1 MSRGAQMSILGLW
14 QWDHSI
20 FDLMQYPSFQDGET
34 VHEFT
39 TEEKEMLNNNLMAE
53 CAELEILYPNPVV
66 MKNMIGLWS
75 AKELPTWIR
84 IYKAALAEYN
94 PIENYH
100 RTENSTETL
109 NNYEQHTGTDSNQ
122 ASGSDTSNGGYSD
135 TNSGTDSNQASGTDS
150 NQASGSDTTN
160 GGATDTNSG
169 TDTTTGKVVG
179 YDSNILVTHD
189 ETDMVHGHVVTN
201 IHNDGTTYGKK
212 DTMTYGKKDT
222 ITYGHILTN
231 THNDGTT
238 YGRKDTFT
246 HGEKI
251 DHGGTIKHDTEAFGN
266 IGVTTSQQMLES
278 ELELAPKLN
287 VFNYIIESFK
297 NRFCILVY

>member
-1 MSRGAQMSILGLW
+1 MSILGLW
-14 QWDHSI
+14 QWDHNI
-20 FDLMQYPSFQDGET
+20 FDLMQFPSFQEGET

-39 TEEKEMLNNNLMAE
+39 QDDKQLLIDNLMSE
-53 CAELEILYPNPVV
+53 CAELEILYSNPVV

-75 AKELPTWIR
+75 GKELPTWVR
-84 IYKAALAEYN
+84 VYKAALAEYN

-100 RTENSTETL
+100 REEHSTETL
-109 NNYEQHTGTDSNQ
+109 ANYDQHTGTDSNQ

-135 TNSGTDSNQASGTDS
+135 TNSGTDS

-212 DTMTYGKKDT
+212 DTF
-222 ITYGHILTN
+222 TYGHVLTN

-251 DHGGTIKHDTEAFGN
+251 DHGGTIKNDIEAFGN

>member
-20 FDLMQYPSFQDGET
+20 FDLMQFPSFQDGET

-39 TEEKEMLNNNLMAE
+39 QDDKQLLINNLMSE

-75 AKELPTWIR
+75 GKELPTWIR
-84 IYKAALAEYN
+84 FYKAALAEYN

-100 RTENSTETL
+100 RTEHSTETL
-109 NNYEQHTGTDSNQ
+109 ANYDQHTGTDSNQ
-122 ASGSDTSNGGYSD
+122 ASGSDTI
-135 TNSGTDSNQASGTDS
+135 
-150 NQASGSDTTN
+150 N

-169 TDTTTGKVVG
+169 TDTTTGKITG
-179 YDSNILVTHD
+179 YDSVQLVDHD
-189 ETDMVHGHVVTN
+189 QTTMLHGHVITN
-201 IHNDGTTYGKK
+201 I
-212 DTMTYGKKDT
+212 
-222 ITYGHILTN
+222 
-231 THNDGTT
+231 HNDGTT

-251 DHGGTIKHDTEAFGN
+251 DHGGTIKNDVEAFGN

-278 ELELAPKLN
+278 ELELFPKLN

>member
-1 MSRGAQMSILGLW
+1 MGMGANMSILGLW

-34 VHEFT
+34 VHQLT
-39 TEEKEMLNNNLMAE
+39 NEEKETLVNNLMAE
-53 CAELEILYPNPVV
+53 CAELEILYPNPTV

-75 AKELPTWIR
+75 AKELPTWNR
-84 IYKAALAEYN
+84 FYRAALIEYD

-100 RTENSTETL
+100 RTERATETL
-109 NNYEQHTGTDSNQ
+109 AHYDQHSGSDSNQ
-122 ASGSDTSNGGYSD
+122 ASGSDSINGGS
-135 TNSGTDSNQASGTDS
+135 
-150 NQASGSDTTN
+150 
-160 GGATDTNSG
+160 TDTNTG
-169 TDTTTGKVVG
+169 TDTTTGKVTG
-179 YDSNILVTHD
+179 YDSGILVDHD
-189 ETDMVHGHVVTN
+189 QTDLLHGHVITN
-201 IHNDGTTYGKK
+201 I
-212 DTMTYGKKDT
+212 
-222 ITYGHILTN
+222 
-231 THNDGTT
+231 HNDGTT

-251 DHGGTIKHDTEAFGN
+251 DHAGTIKNDVEAFGN

-278 ELELAPKLN
+278 ELELSPKLN

>member
-1 MSRGAQMSILGLW
+1 MSRGATMSILGLW

-20 FDLMQYPSFQDGET
+20 FDLMQFPSFQEGET

-39 TEEKEMLNNNLMAE
+39 TDEKQMLIDNLMSE

-75 AKELPTWIR
+75 GKELPTWIR
-84 IYKAALAEYN
+84 FYKAALAEYD

-100 RTENSTETL
+100 RTEHSTETL
-109 NNYEQHTGTDSNQ
+109 ANYDQHTGTDSNQ
-122 ASGSDTSNGGYSD
+122 ASGSDTM
-135 TNSGTDSNQASGTDS
+135 
-150 NQASGSDTTN
+150 N

-169 TDTTTGKVVG
+169 TDTTTGKVTG
-179 YDSNILVTHD
+179 YDSGILVDHD
-189 ETDMVHGHVVTN
+189 QTDLLHGHVITN
-201 IHNDGTTYGKK
+201 I
-212 DTMTYGKKDT
+212 
-222 ITYGHILTN
+222 
-231 THNDGTT
+231 HNDGTT

-251 DHGGTIKHDTEAFGN
+251 DHGGTIKNDVEAFGN

-297 NRFCILVY
+297 NRFCIEVY

>member
-14 QWDHSI
+14 QWDNSI

-34 VHEFT
+34 VYQFT
-39 TEEKEMLNNNLMAE
+39 AEEKEMLNNNLMAE

-75 AKELPTWIR
+75 MKELPTWIR
-84 IYKAALAEYN
+84 VYKAALAEYN

-122 ASGSDTSNGGYSD
+122 ASGSDTM
-135 TNSGTDSNQASGTDS
+135 
-150 NQASGSDTTN
+150 N

-169 TDTTTGKVVG
+169 TDTTTGKVTG
-179 YDSNILVTHD
+179 YDSIQLVDHD
-189 ETDMVHGHVVTN
+189 QTDMIHGHVVTN
-201 IHNDGTTYGKK
+201 I
-212 DTMTYGKKDT
+212 
-222 ITYGHILTN
+222 
-231 THNDGTT
+231 HNDGTT

>member
-1 MSRGAQMSILGLW
+1 MSILGLW
-14 QWDHSI
+14 QWDHNI
-20 FDLMQYPSFQDGET
+20 FDLMQFPSFQDGET

-39 TEEKEMLNNNLMAE
+39 QDDKQLLINNLMAE

-75 AKELPTWIR
+75 GKELPIWNR
-84 IYKAALAEYN
+84 FYRAALTEYD

-100 RTENSTETL
+100 RTERATETL
-109 NNYEQHTGTDSNQ
+109 AHYDQH
-122 ASGSDTSNGGYSD
+122 SGADT
-135 TNSGTDSNQASGTDS
+135 NQASGTDS
-150 NQASGSDTTN
+150 NN
-160 GGATDTNSG
+160 GGSTDTNSG
-169 TDTTTGKVVG
+169 TDTTTGKVTG
-179 YDSNILVTHD
+179 YDSIQLVDHD
-189 ETDMVHGHVVTN
+189 QTDLLHGHV
-201 IHNDGTTYGKK
+201 
-212 DTMTYGKKDT
+212 
-222 ITYGHILTN
+222 LTN

-251 DHGGTIKHDTEAFGN
+251 DHAGTIKNDVEAFGN

-278 ELELAPKLN
+278 ELDLLPKLN
-287 VFNYIIESFK
+287 VFNYIIDSFK

>member
-1 MSRGAQMSILGLW
+1 MSILGLW
-14 QWDHSI
+14 QWDNNI
-20 FDLMQYPSFQDGET
+20 FDLMQFPSFQDGET

-39 TEEKEMLNNNLMAE
+39 QDDKQLLIDNLMSE

-75 AKELPTWIR
+75 GKELPTWNR
-84 IYKAALAEYN
+84 IYKAALTEYD

-100 RTENSTETL
+100 RTERATETL
-109 NNYEQHTGTDSNQ
+109 AHHDQHT
-122 ASGSDTSNGGYSD
+122 
-135 TNSGTDSNQASGTDS
+135 GTDSNQASGTDS
-150 NQASGSDTTN
+150 NN
-160 GGATDTNSG
+160 GGSTDTNSG
-169 TDTTTGKVVG
+169 TDTTTGKVTG
-179 YDSNILVTHD
+179 YDSIQLVDHD
-189 ETDMVHGHVVTN
+189 QTDLLHGHV
-201 IHNDGTTYGKK
+201 
-212 DTMTYGKKDT
+212 
-222 ITYGHILTN
+222 LTN

-251 DHGGTIKHDTEAFGN
+251 EHAGTIKNDIEAFGN

-278 ELELAPKLN
+278 ELEIAPKLN

-297 NRFCILVY
+297 NRFCIMVY

>member
-1 MSRGAQMSILGLW
+1 MSILGLW

-20 FDLMQYPSFQDGET
+20 FDLMQFPSFQEGET

-39 TEEKEMLNNNLMAE
+39 TDEKQMLIDNLLSE

-75 AKELPTWIR
+75 GKELPTWIR
-84 IYKAALAEYN
+84 FYKAALAEYD

-100 RTENSTETL
+100 RTEHSTETL
-109 NNYEQHTGTDSNQ
+109 ANYDQHTGTDSNQ
-122 ASGSDTSNGGYSD
+122 ASGSDTM
-135 TNSGTDSNQASGTDS
+135 
-150 NQASGSDTTN
+150 N

-169 TDTTTGKVVG
+169 TDTTTGKITG
-179 YDSNILVTHD
+179 YDSIQLVDHD
-189 ETDMVHGHVVTN
+189 QTTMLHGHV
-201 IHNDGTTYGKK
+201 I
-212 DTMTYGKKDT
+212 
-222 ITYGHILTN
+222 TN

-251 DHGGTIKHDTEAFGN
+251 DHGGTIKNDIEAFGN

>member
-1 MSRGAQMSILGLW
+1 MGMGANMSILGLW

-34 VHEFT
+34 VHQLT
-39 TEEKEMLNNNLMAE
+39 DEEKEMLVNNLMAE
-53 CAELEILYPNPVV
+53 CAELEILYPNPTV

-75 AKELPTWIR
+75 AKELPTWNR
-84 IYKAALAEYN
+84 FYRAAMTEYD

-100 RTENSTETL
+100 RTERATETL
-109 NNYEQHTGTDSNQ
+109 AHYDQH
-122 ASGSDTSNGGYSD
+122 SGADT
-135 TNSGTDSNQASGTDS
+135 NQASGTDGV
-150 NQASGSDTTN
+150 SGGS
-160 GGATDTNSG
+160 TDTNSG
-169 TDTTTGKVVG
+169 TDTTTGKVTG
-179 YDSNILVTHD
+179 YDSTQLVDHD
-189 ETDMVHGHVVTN
+189 QTDLVHGHVLTN
-201 IHNDGTTYGKK
+201 IHND
-212 DTMTYGKKDT
+212 
-222 ITYGHILTN
+222 TN
-231 THNDGTT
+231 T

-251 DHGGTIKHDTEAFGN
+251 DHAGTIKNDVEAFGN

-278 ELELAPKLN
+278 ELDLLPKLN

>member
-14 QWDHSI
+14 QWDHSV
-20 FDLMQYPSFQDGET
+20 FDLMQFPSFQEGET

-39 TEEKEMLNNNLMAE
+39 ADEKQLLIDNLMSE

-75 AKELPTWIR
+75 GKELPTWNR
-84 IYKAALAEYN
+84 FYKAALAEYD

-100 RTENSTETL
+100 RTEHSTETL
-109 NNYEQHTGTDSNQ
+109 ANYDQHTGTDSNQ
-122 ASGSDTSNGGYSD
+122 ASGSDTM
-135 TNSGTDSNQASGTDS
+135 
-150 NQASGSDTTN
+150 N

-169 TDTTTGKVVG
+169 TDTTTGKITG
-179 YDSNILVTHD
+179 YDSIQLVDHD
-189 ETDMVHGHVVTN
+189 QTTMLHGHV
-201 IHNDGTTYGKK
+201 I
-212 DTMTYGKKDT
+212 
-222 ITYGHILTN
+222 TN

-251 DHGGTIKHDTEAFGN
+251 DHGGTIKNDVEAFGN

-278 ELELAPKLN
+278 ELELSPKLN